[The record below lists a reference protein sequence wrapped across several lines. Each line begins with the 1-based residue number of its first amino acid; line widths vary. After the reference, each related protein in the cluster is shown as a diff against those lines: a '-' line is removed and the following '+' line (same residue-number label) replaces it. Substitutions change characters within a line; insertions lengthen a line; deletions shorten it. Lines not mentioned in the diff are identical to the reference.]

1 MFNIQRPLEHKG
13 QRIPRETIKNGQS
26 RENHK
31 RQRIPKETIKNG
43 QYRENHK
50 RQRIPKETI
59 KNGQYRETGNIGCT
73 RQRNTKQ
80 KYNTTEYVLDTTI
93 EFE

>member
-43 QYRENHK
+43 QYRE
-50 RQRIPKETI
+50 
-59 KNGQYRETGNIGCT
+59 TGNIGCT

-80 KYNTTEYVLDTTI
+80 KHNTTEYVLDTTI